1 MRQLH
6 EELTSSAEMWEKE
19 LEERLRKI
27 KVVVGEGGRTRTGG
41 GRGEFG

>member
-27 KVVVGEGGRTRTGG
+27 KVGVGGRTRTGG